1 MNSGRIHVGLEVLVE
16 EGFVEDLRSKRIG
29 IVTNHTG
36 IHPEYGHIVDVFREE
51 GLNVVALFAPEHGL
65 QGNFPAGFGFTDYE
79 YHGLT
84 VYSLYGQRLRPPDNI
99 MRKLDVIV
107 FDMQDVGVR
116 FYTYVS
122 TLFYVIESVSHSNVE
137 LFVLDRPNPLNGLII
152 EGPLLKSNLRSF
164 VGVWDI
170 PLRYGMT
177 IGELAKFF
185 NSEVGFNANLHV
197 IGMRGWRRNMW
208 FDDTGLPWI
217 SPSPAIKSM
226 NTAIVYPGSGL
237 LEGTNVSEGR
247 GTHKPF
253 EIIGAPW
260 INKNVLVDEISSFS
274 FAGVD
279 VEPIDFVPND
289 SSVKYAGEKCEGIF
303 IRIIDREKFRPVE
316 FGLGI
321 IWIIKRLYPNQFI
334 FKLSNDKYYF
344 DLLIGDERIRS
355 MIESNAS
362 FDNIIGIL
370 DENIN
375 SFKNI
380 ANKYKIYSN

>member
-1 MNSGRIHVGLEVLVE
+1 
-16 EGFVEDLRSKRIG
+16 
-29 IVTNHTG
+29 
-36 IHPEYGHIVDVFREE
+36 
-51 GLNVVALFAPEHGL
+51 
-65 QGNFPAGFGFTDYE
+65 
-79 YHGLT
+79 
-84 VYSLYGQRLRPPDNI
+84 
-99 MRKLDVIV
+99 
-107 FDMQDVGVR
+107 
-116 FYTYVS
+116 
-122 TLFYVIESVSHSNVE
+122 
-137 LFVLDRPNPLNGLII
+137 
-152 EGPLLKSNLRSF
+152 
-164 VGVWDI
+164 
-170 PLRYGMT
+170 MT